1 MSQDIVLRT
10 SNRHFN
16 RSLKLL
22 DDLIKVAWFLNV
34 VLQSCGWA
42 VGFVCNTLAPNRASE
57 SDDMVVKT
65 SSETKWWSYA
75 TRKIM
80 TKSFRAFKCHVLF
93 ICQWLKTGGT
103 IGSCGPLCGPC
114 LTIRVRPWITSKS
127 SHNHKSTDD
136 IAPEVSSRRLYVQV
150 ILLSLTQFN

>member
-22 DDLIKVAWFLNV
+22 DDLFKVAWFLNV

-42 VGFVCNTLAPNRASE
+42 VGFVCNTLPPNRTIE

-65 SSETKWWSYA
+65 TSETK
-75 TRKIM
+75 
-80 TKSFRAFKCHVLF
+80 
-93 ICQWLKTGGT
+93 
-103 IGSCGPLCGPC
+103 
-114 LTIRVRPWITSKS
+114 
-127 SHNHKSTDD
+127 
-136 IAPEVSSRRLYVQV
+136 
-150 ILLSLTQFN
+150 

>member
-42 VGFVCNTLAPNRASE
+42 VGFVCNTYRASE

-65 SSETKWWSYA
+65 SSETKW
-75 TRKIM
+75 
-80 TKSFRAFKCHVLF
+80 
-93 ICQWLKTGGT
+93 
-103 IGSCGPLCGPC
+103 
-114 LTIRVRPWITSKS
+114 
-127 SHNHKSTDD
+127 
-136 IAPEVSSRRLYVQV
+136 
-150 ILLSLTQFN
+150 